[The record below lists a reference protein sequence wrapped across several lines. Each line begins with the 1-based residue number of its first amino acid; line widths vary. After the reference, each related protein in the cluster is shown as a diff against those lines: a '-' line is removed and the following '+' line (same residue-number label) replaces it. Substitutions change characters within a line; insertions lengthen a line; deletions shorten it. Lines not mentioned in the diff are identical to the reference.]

1 MTKVLLWFLKVFL
14 KINVH
19 EKLRLIAT
27 VHSPGDVIF
36 PQVSAFAVEKF
47 TAQELLIGETTR
59 QY

>member
-1 MTKVLLWFLKVFL
+1 MTKVLQWFLKVFL

-27 VHSPGDVIF
+27 VHSPVDVIF
-36 PQVSAFAVEKF
+36 PQISTFAVEKF

>member
-1 MTKVLLWFLKVFL
+1 MFLE
-14 KINVH
+14 INVH

-36 PQVSAFAVEKF
+36 PQVSAFAVEKL